1 MAIIDCH
8 KENYTN
14 LPIVSFRVIRMNY
27 RNCCSTPRLLC
38 ALAILALAGPRV
50 AIADKDLFAS
60 DFNHLVSLSLPLF
73 KKAYPRAKC
82 EIDASSASRTRCAA
96 SEAVFAGYKASVGA
110 EFSDE
115 KMQLALVAIKTDG
128 SKTYDRLQGQMEKI
142 FYLPQDR
149 KGFDDPRLNI
159 GDRNI
164 NPLQSNTVLREKK
177 WNHLLG
183 NTRRTIVLEE
193 SSPYSGREKM
203 SDIKPEL
210 VMITIDYPR

>member
-1 MAIIDCH
+1 MRKH
-8 KENYTN
+8 KISSG
-14 LPIVSFRVIRMNY
+14 LIL
-27 RNCCSTPRLLC
+27 PRLLITLSIVGSPA
-38 ALAILALAGPRV
+38 AL
-50 AIADKDLFAS
+50 ADKDSFAT
-60 DFNHLVSLSLPLF
+60 DFDHLVSMSLPLF
-73 KKAYPRAKC
+73 KKAYPNAKC
-82 EIDASSASRTRCAA
+82 EMDANSASRTRCAA
-96 SEAVFAGYKASVGA
+96 VNAVFYGYKATVGA
-110 EFSDE
+110 EFSGE
-115 KMQLALVAIKTDG
+115 KMHLALVAIKTDG

-149 KGFDDPRLNI
+149 KGFDDPRSNI

-164 NPLQSNTVLREKK
+164 NPLQNKTVLRETK

-193 SSPYSGREKM
+193 SIPYPGREKM